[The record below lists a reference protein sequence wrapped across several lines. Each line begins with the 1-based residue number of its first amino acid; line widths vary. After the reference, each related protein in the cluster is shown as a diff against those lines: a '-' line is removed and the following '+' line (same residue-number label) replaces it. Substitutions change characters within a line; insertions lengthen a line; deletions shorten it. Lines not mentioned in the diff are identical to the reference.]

1 MSRIAA
7 VVFDLD
13 DTLYA
18 EREYAYSGFA
28 AVAQAFV
35 DRLGEPRESAARMRR
50 LFDSEHRPRVFHA
63 LLAELGLSEESKLG
77 VMLSEAKHL
86 NRENRPFASLRVTVE
101 AMIEV
106 YRTHRPTIRLH
117 DDAEVVLNKLRP
129 DYRLGLLT
137 DGRSSTQGLK
147 IDALGIRDYFDAIL
161 ITSELGPGFGKPSPR
176 PFEFI
181 STRLQVVG
189 SQSIYVA
196 DNPAKD
202 FVAPNAL
209 GWMTVQIRRAGGVY
223 SDQKPA
229 PGGEPHQVI
238 ETLDRLVSV
247 IEPS

>member
-1 MSRIAA
+1 MPSFAA

-28 AVAQAFV
+28 AVAQAFA
-35 DRLGEPRESAARMRR
+35 DRLGDPRDATARMRR
-50 LFDSEHRPRVFHA
+50 LFDSEHRPRVFNS
-63 LLAELGLSEESKLG
+63 LLSELGLNEEFKL
-77 VMLSEAKHL
+77 A
-86 NRENRPFASLRVTVE
+86 A

-106 YRTHRPTIRLH
+106 YQAHRPTIRLY
-117 DDAEVVLNKLRP
+117 DDAEEILKKLRP
-129 DYRLGLLT
+129 EYRLGLLT
-137 DGRSSTQGLK
+137 DGRFSTQGLK
-147 IDALGIRDYFDAIL
+147 IDALGLRGRFDAIL
-161 ITSELGPGFGKPSPR
+161 ITTELGPGFGKPSPR

-189 SQSIYVA
+189 SRSVYVA

-209 GWMTVQIRRAGGVY
+209 GWMTVQIRRTDGVY
-223 SDQKPA
+223 ADQKPA

-238 ETLDRLVSV
+238 DTMNRLVNL
-247 IEPS
+247 IEQSSPDP

>member
-1 MSRIAA
+1 VIGA

-28 AVAQAFV
+28 AVAEAFA
-35 DRLGEPRESAARMRR
+35 DRLGDPRDSAARMRR
-50 LFDSEHRPRVFHA
+50 LFDTEHRPRVFNA
-63 LLAELGLSEESKLG
+63 LLAELKLIEEPKL
-77 VMLSEAKHL
+77 VA
-86 NRENRPFASLRVTVE
+86 

-106 YRTHRPTIRLH
+106 YRAHRPTIRLH
-117 DDAEVVLNKLRP
+117 DDAELVLNKLRP
-129 DYRLGLLT
+129 EYRLGLLT

-147 IDALGIRDYFDAIL
+147 IDALGLRDRFDAIL
-161 ITSELGPGFGKPSPR
+161 ITSELGPGFCKPSSR

-189 SQSIYVA
+189 SRTVYVA

-202 FVAPNAL
+202 FVGPNAL

-223 SDQKPA
+223 SDEKPV

-238 ETLDRLVSV
+238 ETLDGLVCM
-247 IEPS
+247 IE

>member
-1 MSRIAA
+1 MPSIAA

-13 DTLYA
+13 DTLYS
-18 EREYAYSGFA
+18 EREYAYSGFT
-28 AVAQAFV
+28 AVAEAFAE
-35 DRLGEPRESAARMRR
+35 RLGDPRDSAARMRR
-50 LFDSEHRPRVFHA
+50 LFDSEHRPHVFNA
-63 LLAELGLSEESKLG
+63 LLAELGVNEESKL
-77 VMLSEAKHL
+77 VA
-86 NRENRPFASLRVTVE
+86 

-117 DDAEVVLNKLRP
+117 DDAEVVLIKLRP

-147 IDALGIRDYFDAIL
+147 IDALGLRDRFDEIL
-161 ITSELGPGFGKPSPR
+161 ITSELGPGFAKPSLR

-189 SQSIYVA
+189 SRSVYVA

-209 GWMTVQIRRAGGVY
+209 GWMTIQVRRAGGVY
-223 SDQKPA
+223 SDQKPV
-229 PGGEPHQVI
+229 PGCEPHQVI
-238 ETLDRLVSV
+238 DSLGRLIDLSSKLR
-247 IEPS
+247 PR